1 MSIGKAIPDSQLSRH
16 VTQKLAQRSAGS
28 GCRITA
34 TVANGYVTVCGT
46 VEHEYQRKPI
56 LSSLN
61 SITGIKRVID
71 QTQVVPKQKR
81 V

>member
-1 MSIGKAIPDSQLSRH
+1 MAFGKQVPDSQLSRS

-28 GCRITA
+28 GCRVTA
-34 TVANGYVTVCGT
+34 TVSNGYVTLNGT

-61 SITGIKRVID
+61 SITGIRRVID
-71 QTQVVPKQKR
+71 QTQLVAKKKR
-81 V
+81 E